1 MRYSAIYVD
10 SIGKWGVIDALSD
23 GFVLE
28 FFDSEQDARLAAKFE
43 DYRWNQIRADAFPAA
58 AAAS

>member
-10 SIGKWGVIDALSD
+10 SVSKWGVIDTLSD

-28 FFDSEQDARLAAKFE
+28 FFDTEQDARLSAKFE
-43 DYRWNQIRADAFPAA
+43 EYRWNQVRADAFPAA
-58 AAAS
+58 QAS

>member
-10 SIGKWGVIDALSD
+10 SVDKWGVIDTLSD

-28 FFDSEQDARLAAKFE
+28 FFDTERDARLSATFE
-43 DYRWNQIRADAFPAA
+43 EYRWNQVRADAFPT

>member
-10 SIGKWGVIDALSD
+10 SVGKWGVIDTLSD

-28 FFDSEQDARLAAKFE
+28 FFDTERDARLCAKFE
-43 DYRWNQIRADAFPAA
+43 EYRWNQIRADALPAA
-58 AAAS
+58 QAS

>member
-10 SIGKWGVIDALSD
+10 SVDKWGVIDTLSD

-28 FFDSEQDARLAAKFE
+28 FFDTERDARLSATFE
-43 DYRWNQIRADAFPAA
+43 EYRWNRVRADAFPT